1 MGETYFAY
9 SDNDYLVHYGVM
21 GMKWGV
27 RRYQNN
33 DGTLTN
39 EGRRR
44 YGSGESFKAKKE
56 YKAAKKQYNRD
67 FNYAYARSG
76 LHITKKGREAD
87 EKRWEKVYD
96 SANKLDEAKSK
107 YRITKAEDK
116 EIARLAKKELRD
128 KAREIQKSDK
138 SMKYAYNYK
147 TAERAAKNILDKNMD
162 YKDAVREAKGT
173 AWKNTAVLLAA
184 YSAVTVAEIVIAKKQ
199 GII

>member
-1 MGETYFAY
+1 M
-9 SDNDYLVHYGVM
+9 DNYLIHYGVL

-27 RRYQNN
+27 RRYQND

-44 YGSGESFKAKKE
+44 YGSGDSIKAKQA
-56 YKAAKKQYNRD
+56 YKSAKKQYNKD
-67 FNYAYARSG
+67 FNNAYYRSG
-76 LHITKKGREAD
+76 IHITKKGREAD

-96 SANKLDEAKSK
+96 SAEALDEAKSK
-107 YRITKAEDK
+107 YRTAKAQDK
-116 EIARLAKKELRD
+116 EIARVAQKELRN

-138 SMKYAYNYK
+138 SMKYTYNYK

-162 YKDAVREAKGT
+162 YNDAVKEAKGT
-173 AWKNTAVLLAA
+173 AWKNTAILLAA
-184 YSAVTVAEIVIAKKQ
+184 YSAVTVAEIAIAKKQ